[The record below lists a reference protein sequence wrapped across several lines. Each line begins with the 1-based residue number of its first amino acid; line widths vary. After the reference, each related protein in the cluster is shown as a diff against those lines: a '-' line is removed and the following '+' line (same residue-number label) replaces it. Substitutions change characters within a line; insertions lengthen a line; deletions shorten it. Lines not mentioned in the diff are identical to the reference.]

1 MERRKKRENEKKKKN
16 NNKLV
21 SYGIIPIVEGVR
33 MQIDF
38 GDGII
43 PIVEGVRMQIDF
55 GDGIIP
61 IVEVGGMR
69 TIFVRFLFGLRNTI
83 NFGIQS
89 ISGSISESISDESS

>member
-21 SYGIIPIVEGVR
+21 SY
-33 MQIDF
+33 
-38 GDGII
+38 GII